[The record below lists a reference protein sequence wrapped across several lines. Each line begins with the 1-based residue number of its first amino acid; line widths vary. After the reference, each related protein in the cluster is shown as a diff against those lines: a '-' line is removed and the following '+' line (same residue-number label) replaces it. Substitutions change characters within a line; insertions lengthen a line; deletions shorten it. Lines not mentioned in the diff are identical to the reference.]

1 MNPLGSLGTQC
12 TINLIY
18 NPFSSDEEES
28 RTSQLGG
35 LGKNARPKGEAFVH
49 SISML
54 KMAGKKLTTLLMKA
68 GKVQLRIN
76 NLKVDLAQGLYT
88 PSFAPLLKDCIH
100 QALHPRQSP

>member
-1 MNPLGSLGTQC
+1 MKKGAEPANWGELV
-12 TINLIY
+12 
-18 NPFSSDEEES
+18 
-28 RTSQLGG
+28 
-35 LGKNARPKGEAFVH
+35 KNARAEGEAFIH

-76 NLKVDLAQGLYT
+76 NLEVDLAQGLYT

-100 QALHPRQSP
+100 QPLHPRQSP